1 LTGSSIAARNP
12 GTIELTVNKPPA
24 VPAPTATPALPPGP
38 ALPRPLLLG
47 RFVLQPTSFLVDCER
62 RYGEYFTLR
71 LSDERTMVITS
82 DPEAVKTVFT
92 GDPERMHAGKNNEI
106 LRPLLGDRSVLL
118 LDGAAH
124 MRQRKLMLPP
134 FHGERMKAYGETMRA
149 VAERH
154 VAAWP
159 HRTEFAAAPSMQA
172 ITLEIILRT
181 VFGLDDP
188 ARIERV
194 GAPLRR
200 LLDASA
206 SQLRLLALQITS
218 SANPR
223 PRSPWG
229 RLNQLVADADRVVYE
244 EIHARR
250 AQADAGAHDDIL
262 SLLLEARDEDGEPL
276 TDLELRDELMT
287 LLLAGHETTATALS
301 WTLERL
307 VRHPAVV
314 ARLVAERRGGEDPA
328 PYLEATIKEALRLR
342 PVVTAVGRHLTAP
355 LEVGGHLLPAGV
367 TINPSIYL
375 LHRRLDLYP
384 EPEAFRPERFLD
396 DPPGT
401 YQWIPFGGGV
411 RRCLGASFALFEMR
425 IVLQTVLDRVSLVP
439 RHDADERVTRRA
451 ITFAPKRGARIAVEA
466 A

>member
-1 LTGSSIAARNP
+1 
-12 GTIELTVNKPPA
+12 
-24 VPAPTATPALPPGP
+24 
-38 ALPRPLLLG
+38 
-47 RFVLQPTSFLVDCER
+47 
-62 RYGEYFTLR
+62 
-71 LSDERTMVITS
+71 MVITS

-92 GDPERMHAGKNNEI
+92 GDPEQLHAGKNNEI

-154 VAAWP
+154 VAGWP
-159 HRTEFAAAPSMQA
+159 HGTEFAAASSMQA

-229 RLNQLVADADRVVYE
+229 RFNQLVADADRVVYE

-250 AQADAGAHDDIL
+250 AQIDAGTHDDIL
-262 SLLLEARDEDGEPL
+262 SMLLEARDEEGEPL
-276 TDLELRDELMT
+276 TDHELRDELMT

-314 ARLVAERRGGEDPA
+314 ARLVAERRGGEDP
-328 PYLEATIKEALRLR
+328 PPPTW
-342 PVVTAVGRHLTAP
+342 
-355 LEVGGHLLPAGV
+355 
-367 TINPSIYL
+367 
-375 LHRRLDLYP
+375 RR
-384 EPEAFRPERFLD
+384 RSR
-396 DPPGT
+396 
-401 YQWIPFGGGV
+401 
-411 RRCLGASFALFEMR
+411 RRCAC
-425 IVLQTVLDRVSLVP
+425 
-439 RHDADERVTRRA
+439 
-451 ITFAPKRGARIAVEA
+451 ARS
-466 A
+466 

>member
-1 LTGSSIAARNP
+1 LTESSIAARNP

-24 VPAPTATPALPPGP
+24 LTPTATPVLPPGP
-38 ALPRPLLLG
+38 SVPRPVLLG
-47 RFVLQPTSFLVDCER
+47 RFILKPTSFLVDCER

-92 GDPERMHAGKNNEI
+92 GDPEQMLAGKNNDI

-118 LDGAAH
+118 LDGAEH
-124 MRQRKLMLPP
+124 MRQRRLMLPP

-149 VAERH
+149 VAEHH

-159 HRTEFAAAPSMQA
+159 YGASFAAAPSMQA

-188 ARIERV
+188 GRIERV

-218 SANPR
+218 SENPR

-229 RLNQLVADADRVVYE
+229 RFNELIADADRVIYE
-244 EIHARR
+244 ELHDRR
-250 AQADAGAHDDIL
+250 AQPDGGSHDDIL
-262 SLLLEARDEDGEPL
+262 SMLLEARDEEGQPL
-276 TDLELRDELMT
+276 TDLELRDELIT

-314 ARLVAERRGGEDPA
+314 QRLSDERGAEIDGA

-355 LEVGGHLLPAGV
+355 LEIGGHLLPAGV
-367 TINPSIYL
+367 SINPSIYL
-375 LHRRLDLYP
+375 LHRRPDLYP

-396 DPPGT
+396 NPPGT

-411 RRCLGASFALFEMR
+411 RRCLGASFALFEMK
-425 IVLQTVLDRVSLVP
+425 IVLQTILDRVSLVP
-439 RHDADERVTRRA
+439 QHDSDERVTRRA
-451 ITFAPKRGARIAVEA
+451 ITFAPNRGARIAVEA

>member
-1 LTGSSIAARNP
+1 M
-12 GTIELTVNKPPA
+12 
-24 VPAPTATPALPPGP
+24 
-38 ALPRPLLLG
+38 PRALLLG
-47 RFVLQPTSFLVDCER
+47 RFIMQPTSFLVECER

-82 DPEAVKTVFT
+82 DPGAVKTVFT
-92 GDPERMHAGKNNEI
+92 GDPEQLLAGKNNDI

-124 MRQRKLMLPP
+124 MRQRRLMLPP

-154 VAAWP
+154 VAGWP
-159 HRTEFAAAPSMQA
+159 HGAAFAAAPSMQA

-181 VFGLDDP
+181 VFGLEDEE
-188 ARIERV
+188 RIERI
-194 GAPLRR
+194 GTPLRR
-200 LLDASA
+200 LLDATA
-206 SQLRLLALQITS
+206 SQPRLLALQVTS
-218 SANPR
+218 SENPR

-229 RLNQLVADADRVVYE
+229 RFNSLVEAADRVIYE
-244 EIHARR
+244 ELHERR
-250 AQADAGAHDDIL
+250 AQGDAGSHDDIL
-262 SLLLEARDEDGEPL
+262 SMLLEARDEEGRPL

-307 VRHPAVV
+307 VRHPEVV
-314 ARLVAERRGGEDPA
+314 ARLREERRQGEEA
-328 PYLEATIKEALRLR
+328 SPYLEATIKEALRLR

-355 LEVGGHLLPAGV
+355 LEIGGRVLPAGV
-367 TINPSIYL
+367 SINPSIYL
-375 LHRRLDLYP
+375 LHRRPDLYP

-396 DPPGT
+396 NPPGT

-425 IVLQTVLDRVSLVP
+425 VVLQTVLDRVALVP
-439 RHDADERVTRRA
+439 RREADERVTRRA